1 MEIAVSIED
10 SELKIGGQTFKGAW
24 IAVVLAIGSTI
35 GGGVWTASSLYSR
48 LESVEVRQIP
58 DVQPMQESIQLIQQQ
73 LRDND
78 ISQLSAKLATLG
90 TNLATIL
97 EQQEKLLE
105 LKAEVSTLSKEIE
118 SMKGT
123 VAKAEVIAD
132 GMGDIDDR
140 LKVLNREAQD
150 LWDAVQFLSDPLR

>member
-1 MEIAVSIED
+1 M
-10 SELKIGGQTFKGAW
+10 
-24 IAVVLAIGSTI
+24 
-35 GGGVWTASSLYSR
+35 
-48 LESVEVRQIP
+48 
-58 DVQPMQESIQLIQQQ
+58 
-73 LRDND
+73 RDND